1 MYIFNS
7 KENCKELKDKFK
19 QQFTSISDED
29 LECNNGMKKEMLERI
44 QQKLGK
50 SNEELH
56 EIILKLG

>member
-19 QQFTSISDED
+19 QQFTCVTDED
-29 LECNNGMKKEMLERI
+29 LECNNGMKKEMLEKI

>member
-7 KENCKELKDKFK
+7 KENCKGLKDKFK